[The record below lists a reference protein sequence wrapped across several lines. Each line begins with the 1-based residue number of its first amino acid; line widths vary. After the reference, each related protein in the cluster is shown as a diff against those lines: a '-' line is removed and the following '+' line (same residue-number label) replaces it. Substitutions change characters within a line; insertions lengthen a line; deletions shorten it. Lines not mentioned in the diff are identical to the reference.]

1 MDGATLALLYSLLL
15 SLSYRAI
22 VRVIANKLS
31 SVEGFM
37 LVYLIAIYAPIY
49 ISLAKAS
56 PLALLI
62 PLSLHIFSI
71 IYVINSRCD
80 TDFIIRTN
88 VYASMAF
95 ILPLLIIGLSGK
107 P

>member
-1 MDGATLALLYSLLL
+1 VDGVVLALLYSLLL
-15 SLSYRAI
+15 SLAYRAI
-22 VRVIANKLS
+22 VRVLTNKLS

-37 LVYLIAIYAPIY
+37 LVYLIAIYIPIY
-49 ISLAKAS
+49 ISLARTS
-56 PLALLI
+56 PLAVLI

-71 IYVINSRCD
+71 IYVTNSRCD
-80 TDFIIRTN
+80 MDFIIRTN
-88 VYASMAF
+88 VYASIAF